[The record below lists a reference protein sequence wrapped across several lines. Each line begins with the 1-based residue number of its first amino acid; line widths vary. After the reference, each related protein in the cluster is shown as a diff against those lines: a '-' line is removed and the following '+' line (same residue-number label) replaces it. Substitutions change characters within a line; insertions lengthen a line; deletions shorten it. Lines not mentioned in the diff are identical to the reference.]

1 MHKFQ
6 AQIIKVGDLLFSP
19 ETGET
24 YKKALL
30 LTWNIIQESVKLVWL
45 TFCLLFVIFAWIW
58 TIFNR
63 GADRVQ
69 TWYNNIDEPK
79 PNNLLNATGKT
90 LLIAGSTGAAFAVA
104 KAKSE
109 LGIEEDIEPIK
120 ALAAQSESTFETI
133 PVTTNQVNQNLPPE
147 DAGNLKNN

>member
-1 MHKFQ
+1 MHKLQ
-6 AQIIKVGDLLFSP
+6 AQIIKVGNLFFSP

-24 YKKALL
+24 YKKALV
-30 LTWNIIQESVKLVWL
+30 LTWNIILESAKLVWL

-79 PNNLLNATGKT
+79 TNNILNATGKT

-104 KAKSE
+104 KAKNE
-109 LGIEEDIEPIK
+109 LGIEDNIEAPIK
-120 ALAAQSESTFETI
+120 ALSPQAESNFATI
-133 PVTTNQVNQNLPPE
+133 PVANQVNQNIPRE
-147 DAGNLKNN
+147 DN